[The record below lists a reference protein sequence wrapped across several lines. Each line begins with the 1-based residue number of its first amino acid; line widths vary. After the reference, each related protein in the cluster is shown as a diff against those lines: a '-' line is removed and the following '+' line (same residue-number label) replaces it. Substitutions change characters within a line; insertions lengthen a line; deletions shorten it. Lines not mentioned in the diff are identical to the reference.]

1 MIGSG
6 AIQNP
11 FFITAEPSLNSTAKY
26 SNRNVDGK
34 TLINPSIYADK
45 KVLCLVTAGQSNI
58 ANSGQTS
65 YTTLNPTKVHNLN
78 IWDGAVYQ
86 GQDPFVGTSISP
98 TGPGS
103 WLGRLG
109 DAIIADGYYDYVVFV
124 SIAMGGSAIIEHIPG
139 GPENTKYLCAV
150 ERCRAIGLP
159 IDAFLWMQGESDNGI
174 TSQANY
180 LSRLQQVIA
189 TPRSIG
195 ENAPWFVG
203 KCTYING
210 IIDNNIRTAQAA
222 ALNGTDIFAGADTD
236 TVTGATNRYASLT
249 HLTATGAAAVSALWK
264 SALAPI
270 LKTLP
275 PI

>member
-6 AIQNP
+6 SIRNP

-26 SNRNVDGK
+26 SNRNTDGK
-34 TLINPSIYADK
+34 TLVNPSVYEGK
-45 KVLCLVTAGQSNI
+45 KVLCLIATGQSNI
-58 ANSGQTS
+58 ANSGQVS
-65 YTTLNPTKVHNLN
+65 YTTLNPSKVHNLN

-103 WLGRLG
+103 WLGRMG
-109 DAIIADGYYDYVVFV
+109 DAIIADGYYDFVVFV
-124 SIAMGGSAIIEHIPG
+124 TIAMGGSAIIEHVPG
-139 GPENTKYLCAV
+139 GAENSKYLCAV
-150 ERCRAIGLP
+150 ERCRALGLT
-159 IDAFLWMQGESDNGI
+159 INAFLWMQGESDNGV

-203 KCTYING
+203 KCTYINDV
-210 IIDNNIRTAQAA
+210 IDNNIRTAQAGVV
-222 ALNGTDIFAGADTD
+222 NNVDIFAGADTD
-236 TVTGATNRYASLT
+236 TVTGATNRYAGLV
-249 HLTATGAAAVSALWK
+249 HLTATGAAAVAALWK
-264 SALAPI
+264 TAITPI
-270 LKTLP
+270 LQLP
-275 PI
+275 SPV